1 MKIPLKFG
9 LLITAGVIV
18 WIVIAHLLF
27 PNPRSTVHSVG
38 AGIFFNLMEI
48 VGIAL
53 GIRAKQA
60 EQSGMISFKTGVKTG
75 VAIAVVYAVT
85 ASLFFLVQMAFIGTE
100 MLAHEPGAGDK
111 PLWQVA
117 VGAFAGLTIGA
128 IVMGLIYSTLVT
140 FFVVKN
146 QKGRVYQ

>member
-18 WIVIAHLLF
+18 WLVIAHLLV
-27 PNPRSTVHSVG
+27 PNPTSSVHSIG
-38 AGIFFNLMEI
+38 AGIFFNLMEFI
-48 VGIAL
+48 GIAL
-53 GIRAKQA
+53 GIKAKQT

-85 ASLFFLVQMAFIGTE
+85 TSLFFLLQMAFMGTE

-111 PLWQVA
+111 PVWQVA
-117 VGAFAGLTIGA
+117 LGAFAGLTIGG

-140 FFVVKN
+140 FFVIRS
-146 QKGRVYQ
+146 QRGRVYQ

>member
-9 LLITAGVIV
+9 LLITAGVVV
-18 WIVIAHLLF
+18 WIVIAHLF
-27 PNPRSTVHSVG
+27 VPNPRSAVHTVG
-38 AGIFFNLMEI
+38 AGIFFNVMEI
-48 VGIAL
+48 IGIAL
-53 GIRAKQA
+53 GIKAKQA
-60 EQSGMISFKTGVKTG
+60 EQSGLISFKTGVKTG

-85 ASLFFLVQMAFIGTE
+85 ASLFFLLQMAFMGTE
-100 MLAHEPGAGDK
+100 MLAHEQGASDK

-117 VGAFAGLTIGA
+117 VGAFAGLTISA

-140 FFVVKN
+140 FFVIKN